1 MSQYP
6 ASDAE
11 LLRRWQMGDVAALE
25 TLLGRHEGPVFRF
38 LYGLLHDYHAAEDAL
53 QETFIQVLGSGDRL
67 PADNLGSW
75 LMTVAYR
82 QAMLW
87 RRRQYRFPAALDEE
101 NALLLPDP
109 GPPPDEV
116 VAQADTAAML
126 RQLVAQLPPRQQ
138 EAIVARFYHGLKFRE
153 MAAAWN
159 CPLNTVLSRLHA
171 AIHKLRSLWEERHA
185 DGRHPA

>member
-1 MSQYP
+1 MSQHQV
-6 ASDAE
+6 SDAE
-11 LLRRWQMGDVAALE
+11 LLRRWQQGDAAALE
-25 TLLGRHEGPVFRF
+25 TLLGRYEGPVFRF
-38 LYGLLHDYHAAEDAL
+38 LYGLLHDHHAAEDVL
-53 QETFIQVLGSGDRL
+53 QETFIQVLRSGERL

-75 LMTVAYR
+75 LLTVAYR
-82 QAMLW
+82 QAML
-87 RRRQYRFPAALDEE
+87 RKRRQYRSPAALDEAD
-101 NALLLPDP
+101 ALLLPDL
-109 GPPPDEV
+109 GPPPDELI
-116 VAQADTAAML
+116 AQADTAAKL